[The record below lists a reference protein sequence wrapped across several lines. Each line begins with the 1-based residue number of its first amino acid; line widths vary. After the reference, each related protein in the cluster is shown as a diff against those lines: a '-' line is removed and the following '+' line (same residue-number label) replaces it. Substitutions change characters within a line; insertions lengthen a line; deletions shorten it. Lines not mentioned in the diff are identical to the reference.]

1 VLSVHLQVGLGTDV
15 GAGASCSMLDS
26 MRQALVA
33 SRVCA
38 FGTGGANGKQ
48 PTCKPLSLHE
58 VFHLATQGGAE
69 ALGLGTL
76 TAHFSILLLACCE
89 QLIYYTVCL
98 YY

>member
-1 VLSVHLQVGLGTDV
+1 VGLGTDV

-26 MRQALVA
+26 MRQALIA

-38 FGTGGANGKQ
+38 FSTSGANVKL
-48 PTCKPLSLHE
+48 PAHSPLSLAE

-76 TAHFSILLLACCE
+76 TAKPDHVDTCTLLAVRL
-89 QLIYYTVCL
+89 QRPSLVN
-98 YY
+98 

>member
-1 VLSVHLQVGLGTDV
+1 VGLGTDV
-15 GAGASCSMLDS
+15 GAGASCSILDS

-38 FGTGGANGKQ
+38 FGTGGANGKL

-69 ALGLGTL
+69 AIGLGML
-76 TAHFSILLLACCE
+76 TGELTEYYLLAGCE
-89 QLIYYTVCL
+89 QYMFFYIVCL